1 MRTWQCQQRGSAK
14 QNHLWVKELLIKSGS
29 TTLLSASFPVILQ
42 LIPLTSQ
49 IRKKLFWLLFFF
61 HNLCAN
67 FGSYLHYSQMA
78 FLWSLSFLILLFKST
93 AKITLLLQHDNLF
106 HYIFCRRK
114 TCMNFIRGDFWHG
127 LTYSE
132 LKTLLKCASGCW
144 VFPHLAWLSGVGPAE
159 QYYLDW
165 GMAQIPLLSV
175 HIRNTV

>member
-1 MRTWQCQQRGSAK
+1 MRKRAPDQVRFHYTPLS
-14 QNHLWVKELLIKSGS
+14 LISS
-29 TTLLSASFPVILQ
+29 HITTYPFDISDQEEAFLVTL
-42 LIPLTSQ
+42 
-49 IRKKLFWLLFFF
+49 FF

-67 FGSYLHYSQMA
+67 FGSYLHYSQTA

-93 AKITLLLQHDNLF
+93 AKITLLLQHDKLF
-106 HYIFCRRK
+106 HYILCRRK

-132 LKTLLKCASGCW
+132 VKILLQCASGCW
-144 VFPHLAWLSGVGPAE
+144 VFPHLAWLSGVCPAE